1 MHSAKKKINVY
12 PVLYALISGAVLV
25 SAPMLATAQTAS
37 VTIGGPAVSATLA
50 LSPASGS
57 HGTNNIFSVNVMLD
71 THGSSVQGVDI
82 ISLHYDPSL
91 LEVQDEDV
99 SAIGVQVAPGVL
111 MQNTVFNMADSA
123 AGTITFSQ
131 ITASGGSFTGSGV
144 LAVIRFKALSSGSAA
159 VTFDFTQGPE

>member
-57 HGTNNIFSVNVMLD
+57 HGTNNIFSVNQGRNELRNIF
-71 THGSSVQGVDI
+71 SVRVF
-82 ISLHYDPSL
+82 
-91 LEVQDEDV
+91 VQHAE
-99 SAIGVQVAPGVL
+99 AEQL
-111 MQNTVFNMADSA
+111 
-123 AGTITFSQ
+123 
-131 ITASGGSFTGSGV
+131 
-144 LAVIRFKALSSGSAA
+144 K
-159 VTFDFTQGPE
+159 